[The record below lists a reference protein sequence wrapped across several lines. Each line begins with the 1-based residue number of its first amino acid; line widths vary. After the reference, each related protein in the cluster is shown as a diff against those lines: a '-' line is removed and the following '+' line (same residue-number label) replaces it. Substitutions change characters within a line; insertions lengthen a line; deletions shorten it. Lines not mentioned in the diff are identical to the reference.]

1 MIQDQASMRNV
12 DSKIRSPRFDCCVF
26 LFYSLSAAT
35 FSTASTRLGHR
46 PALSSSSGREADF
59 SPTQEP
65 ITLRNYQRAHY
76 VENEVYFGATM
87 TASSEDDCPVSAD
100 EALARLMTGNA
111 RFLRGEPRFLR
122 TPTEVLADLV
132 KGQRPFATI
141 LCCSDSRVPPE
152 LIFDAK
158 IGDLFVVRVAGNVMS
173 PEIGGSLQY
182 AGTHL
187 KTQLFMVLG
196 HEGCGAVQAA
206 LAAKFQGVQERSR
219 IQSLLENIL
228 PGLDEV
234 EPQLPPQQKLE
245 RAVESNVRW
254 SMRQI
259 LETPEGRARM
269 AEGRMK
275 LVGAVCEIATGR
287 VRLLA

>member
-1 MIQDQASMRNV
+1 MTVPSND
-12 DSKIRSPRFDCCVF
+12 DS
-26 LFYSLSAAT
+26 
-35 FSTASTRLGHR
+35 
-46 PALSSSSGREADF
+46 
-59 SPTQEP
+59 
-65 ITLRNYQRAHY
+65 
-76 VENEVYFGATM
+76 
-87 TASSEDDCPVSAD
+87 PVSAD
-100 EALARLMTGNA
+100 EALARLDGGQRA
-111 RFLRGEPRFLR
+111 LSAGGAAHFAG
-122 TPTEVLADLV
+122 TPQVLADLV

-141 LCCSDSRVPPE
+141 LGCSDSRVPPE

-158 IGDLFVVRVAGNVMS
+158 FGDLFVIRVAGNVMS
-173 PEIGGSLQY
+173 PEIFGSLQY

-206 LAAKFQGVQERSR
+206 LAAKFHGAQERSR
-219 IQSLLENIL
+219 IQLLLQSML
-228 PGLDEV
+228 PGLDEID
-234 EPQLPPQQKLE
+234 PQLPPQQKLE

-254 SMRQI
+254 SMRQL

-287 VRLLA
+287 VRLLAD

>member
-1 MIQDQASMRNV
+1 
-12 DSKIRSPRFDCCVF
+12 
-26 LFYSLSAAT
+26 
-35 FSTASTRLGHR
+35 
-46 PALSSSSGREADF
+46 
-59 SPTQEP
+59 
-65 ITLRNYQRAHY
+65 
-76 VENEVYFGATM
+76 M
-87 TASSEDDCPVSAD
+87 TAPGNDDSPVSAD
-100 EALARLMTGNA
+100 EALARLMEGNA
-111 RFLRGEPRFLR
+111 RFLQGELR
-122 TPTEVLADLV
+122 LLRAPTQVLADLV

-141 LCCSDSRVPPE
+141 LGCSDSRVPPE

-158 IGDLFVVRVAGNVMS
+158 FGDLFVIRVAGNVMS
-173 PEIGGSLQY
+173 PEIFGSLQY
-182 AGTHL
+182 AGAHL

-206 LAAKFQGVQERSR
+206 LAAKFHGAQERSR
-219 IQSLLENIL
+219 IQFLLQSML

-234 EPQLPPQQKLE
+234 DPQLPPQQQLE

-254 SMRQI
+254 SMRQL

-275 LVGAVCEIATGR
+275 LVGAVCVIATGR